1 MFGPIIKKK
10 TLHEMPKS
18 LSYLLCNVLYIMLV
32 PFIIVLVYWVV
43 SVYDVGSLYFTQL
56 TAFCK

>member
-1 MFGPIIKKK
+1 
-10 TLHEMPKS
+10 MPRS
-18 LSYLLCNVLYIMLV
+18 LTYLLCNVLYIMLV

-43 SVYDVGSLYFTQL
+43 SLYDMGSLYFTQL